1 MPSDSAAAVHSA
13 APFHAVID
21 VRRWGDFG
29 IGTYIR
35 NLVTALARLD
45 RVNRYTLIARQE
57 NRPEISKLGAN
68 FSSAAFEQADTDLAH
83 NITFPL
89 FLRRF
94 HADLYHIPLN
104 SVAYWMPRPY
114 VVTIH
119 DMSSVMF
126 RTRSDVRGTMHEER
140 YRRGALRAA
149 RVIAVS
155 NSTRRDLEAV
165 LPIHPHRIRTIYS
178 APDPAFT
185 SSHVD
190 SVHEQ
195 QVLERY
201 SIRWP
206 FILYAGTVRPQKNV
220 PRLVEAFAV
229 LRCEFE
235 NHPEYK
241 DLRLVII
248 GDELSKNP
256 SVRRAVIATRV
267 EPFVRF
273 LGFVPT
279 ETLRVFYRAA
289 TIFAFPSLYE
299 GFGLA
304 PLEAMACGTPV
315 VASNLPPLVEAV
327 GDAAELVTPDN
338 VFDIA
343 RGLRELLL
351 DRKRRE
357 ALCWAGP
364 LHAKRFNWDETAR
377 DVLKVYCDIINELGN
392 KV

>member
-1 MPSDSAAAVHSA
+1 M
-13 APFHAVID
+13 PFHAVID
-21 VRRWGDFG
+21 ARRLGDFG
-29 IGTYIR
+29 IGTYVR
-35 NLVTALARLD
+35 NLVRALARID
-45 RVNRYTLIARQE
+45 SENRYTLIARPHAVSE
-57 NRPEISKLGAN
+57 LAGLPAN
-68 FSSAAFEQADTDLAH
+68 FQAAAYARQDTEILDNLA
-83 NITFPL
+83 FPH

-94 HADLYHIPLN
+94 RADLFHVPLN
-104 SVAYWMPRPY
+104 SIPYWLPRPY
-114 VVTIH
+114 IVTIH
-119 DMSSVMF
+119 DMSSLLF
-126 RTRSDVRGTMHEER
+126 PSSGDLRGALHEER

-149 RVIAVS
+149 RVITVS

-165 LPIHPHRIRTIYS
+165 VRIPPERVRTIYS
-178 APDPAFT
+178 APDPIFADLREDAPA
-185 SSHVD
+185 H
-190 SVHEQ
+190 Q
-195 QVLERY
+195 QALERY
-201 SIRWP
+201 SIQSP

-229 LRCEFE
+229 LRGEFE
-235 NHPEYK
+235 SHPQYR

-248 GDELSKNP
+248 GDDLSRNP

-273 LGFVPT
+273 LGFVPI
-279 ETLRVFYRAA
+279 ETLKVFYRAA

-327 GDAAELVTPDN
+327 GEAAELVTPDN

-351 DRKRRE
+351 NHGRRE
-357 ALCWAGP
+357 YLAQAGP
-364 LHAKRFNWDETAR
+364 AHAGRFHWDATAGH
-377 DVLKVYCDIINELGN
+377 VLSVYREIIQ
-392 KV
+392 